1 MAHYEDL
8 AIDQGADIVIQLE
21 LMNPD
26 GTRKL
31 LINWDSDAG
40 SFGSY
45 YIMRGKIKKS
55 YNSTDSAEL
64 FGITAFN
71 PQNQENLL
79 QLSLTNA
86 QTTRMKAGRYVY
98 DVELEGTDSATGLGV
113 VERILEG
120 KLTLTPQVTT

>member
-8 AIDQGADIVIQLE
+8 TIDQGSDVVIQLE

-40 SFGSY
+40 SFGAY
-45 YIMRGKIKKS
+45 YLMRGKIKKS
-55 YNSTDSAEL
+55 YNSNDSAEL
-64 FGITAFN
+64 FAITAFN
-71 PQNQENLL
+71 PTNQENLL
-79 QLSLTNA
+79 QLSLTNT

-98 DVELEGTDSATGLGV
+98 DIELEGTDSATGLGV

-120 KLTLTPQVTT
+120 KLTISPQVTT

>member
-8 AIDQGADIVIQLE
+8 TIDQGSDVTIQLE
-21 LMNPD
+21 LFNPD
-26 GTRKL
+26 GSRKL

-45 YIMRGKIKKS
+45 YLMRGKIKKS

-64 FGITAFN
+64 FNVTAFN
-71 PQNQENLL
+71 PLNQENIL
-79 QLSLTNA
+79 QLSLTNV
-86 QTTRMKAGRYVY
+86 QTSRMKAGRYVY
-98 DVELEGTDSATGLGV
+98 DVELEGTDSNTGLGV

-120 KLTLTPQVTT
+120 KLTLSPQVTT